1 MNPESLGCDMCEL
14 SDVELRE
21 LEELL
26 EAAAASTAARAPPKK
41 KVPATMTESFR
52 VVPEVVSVESN

>member
-1 MNPESLGCDMCEL
+1 MCEL

-26 EAAAASTAARAPPKK
+26 EEAARSAAARALPKK
-41 KVPATMTESFR
+41 RAPETLTEPFR
-52 VVPEVVSVESN
+52 AVPEEISVESN